1 MPSAGSKGA
10 AMPNSRIHLTRL
22 ADLPANA
29 ATARALNAL
38 YQAKV
43 AYRLRW
49 RRKYFL
55 WRAQR
60 KSNSLQPVAQR
71 THRITDDMI
80 LGAMVLR
87 NEFQRLP
94 SVLQH
99 YRALGVQHFLIV
111 DNGSTDGS
119 LELLRAQ
126 TDVSLWQTAASYR
139 FSRFGM
145 DWINALLRRYGH
157 GHWCLTFDA
166 DELFVYP
173 HWHSRPLSA
182 LTDWLERGKTNMFG
196 ALMLELY
203 PTGRLGG
210 GSPNNSFDP
219 LKALTHFDSGN
230 YSITYQEKLRAL
242 WVQGGPRA
250 RSFFANQPR
259 KAPTLNKIP
268 LVKWHRSFAYNSA
281 THSLLPRRLNKAFN
295 DTGGMAASG
304 ILLHTKFLPQI
315 IEKSLE
321 EKKRGQHFANSSLYQ
336 SYYDSLIKDPTL
348 WTPYSTRLRSWRQL
362 QHLGLMSAGGWG

>member
-210 GSPNNSFDP
+210 ASPNNSFDP
-219 LKALTHFDSGN
+219 LKALTHFTVAITASPIKKN
-230 YSITYQEKLRAL
+230 YAHYGFKGAQE
-242 WVQGGPRA
+242 P
-250 RSFFANQPR
+250 
-259 KAPTLNKIP
+259 
-268 LVKWHRSFAYNSA
+268 
-281 THSLLPRRLNKAFN
+281 
-295 DTGGMAASG
+295 AA
-304 ILLHTKFLPQI
+304 FLPI
-315 IEKSLE
+315 NREKP
-321 EKKRGQHFANSSLYQ
+321 R
-336 SYYDSLIKDPTL
+336 P
-348 WTPYSTRLRSWRQL
+348 
-362 QHLGLMSAGGWG
+362 

>member
-80 LGAMVLR
+80 LGATVLR

-94 SVLQH
+94 IVLKH

-119 LELLRAQ
+119 LEL
-126 TDVSLWQTAASYR
+126 
-139 FSRFGM
+139 
-145 DWINALLRRYGH
+145 
-157 GHWCLTFDA
+157 
-166 DELFVYP
+166 
-173 HWHSRPLSA
+173 
-182 LTDWLERGKTNMFG
+182 
-196 ALMLELY
+196 
-203 PTGRLGG
+203 
-210 GSPNNSFDP
+210 
-219 LKALTHFDSGN
+219 
-230 YSITYQEKLRAL
+230 
-242 WVQGGPRA
+242 
-250 RSFFANQPR
+250 
-259 KAPTLNKIP
+259 
-268 LVKWHRSFAYNSA
+268 
-281 THSLLPRRLNKAFN
+281 
-295 DTGGMAASG
+295 
-304 ILLHTKFLPQI
+304 
-315 IEKSLE
+315 
-321 EKKRGQHFANSSLYQ
+321 
-336 SYYDSLIKDPTL
+336 
-348 WTPYSTRLRSWRQL
+348 
-362 QHLGLMSAGGWG
+362 

>member
-1 MPSAGSKGA
+1 
-10 AMPNSRIHLTRL
+10 
-22 ADLPANA
+22 
-29 ATARALNAL
+29 
-38 YQAKV
+38 
-43 AYRLRW
+43 
-49 RRKYFL
+49 
-55 WRAQR
+55 
-60 KSNSLQPVAQR
+60 
-71 THRITDDMI
+71 
-80 LGAMVLR
+80 
-87 NEFQRLP
+87 
-94 SVLQH
+94 
-99 YRALGVQHFLIV
+99 
-111 DNGSTDGS
+111 
-119 LELLRAQ
+119 
-126 TDVSLWQTAASYR
+126 
-139 FSRFGM
+139 M

-203 PTGRLGG
+203 STGRLGG
-210 GSPNNSFDP
+210 ASPNNSFDP

-250 RSFFANQPR
+250 RSFFADQPR

-295 DTGGMAASG
+295 DTGGMVASG

-321 EKKRGQHFANSSLYQ
+321 EKKRGQHFANSNLYQ
-336 SYYDSLIKDPTL
+336 SYYDSLIKNPTL